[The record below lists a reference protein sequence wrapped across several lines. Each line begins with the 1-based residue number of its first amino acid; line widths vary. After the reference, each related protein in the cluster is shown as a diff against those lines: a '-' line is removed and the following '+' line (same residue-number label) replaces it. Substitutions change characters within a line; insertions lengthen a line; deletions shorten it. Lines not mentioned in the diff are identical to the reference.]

1 MTTNHKQTETIP
13 RPVLLAAGAMVILAI
28 ALAGFGQTSGI
39 GRVSL
44 PEAEA
49 VASRDLRFEQRSDG
63 QVVVLDSNGIAAIN
77 PKGAGFLLGIARG
90 LGRERLLRG
99 GDPNAPFTLTRW
111 SDGRLS
117 LLDRETGSEIELSAF
132 GPDNRRLLA
141 TLLYAETVAQ

>member
-13 RPVLLAAGAMVILAI
+13 RPVLLAAGAMVVLAI
-28 ALAGFGQTSGI
+28 ALAGFGQISGL
-39 GRVSL
+39 GRVAL

-49 VASRDLRFEQRSDG
+49 VASRELHFEQRSDG
-63 QVVVLDSNGIAAIN
+63 EVVVLGSDGVVAVN
-77 PKGAGFLLGIARG
+77 PEGAGFLLGIARG

-99 GDPNAPFTLTRW
+99 ADPNAPFTLTRW

-141 TLLYAETVAQ
+141 ALLYAETAAQ